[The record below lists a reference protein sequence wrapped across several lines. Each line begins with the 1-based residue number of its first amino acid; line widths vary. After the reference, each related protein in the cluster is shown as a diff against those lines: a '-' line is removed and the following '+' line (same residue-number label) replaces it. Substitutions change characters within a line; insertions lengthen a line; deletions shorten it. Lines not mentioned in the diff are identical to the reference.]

1 MSTIDLKEI
10 QQKLYNNLKPS
21 GWADKLKGFI
31 LSDDFYSIL
40 EQLLAESQD
49 GKRFT
54 PVLKQLFRAFEECP
68 YDELKIVMVA
78 PGPYPNAGAAD
89 GIAYSCSNT
98 GVIQQPLN
106 YIFEELERT
115 VDPEYVQNPDLK
127 RWSNQGVLML
137 NTALTTSAGQI
148 NSHAE
153 LWKPFMEYLFDIL
166 NSYNTGVLYVFFG
179 SKTKTWR
186 NHINKNNFKFF
197 IGDPIV
203 AKYAAKYNEPA
214 QWRTGDIFNQ
224 INKVV
229 KDHYNT
235 EIIW

>member
-1 MSTIDLKEI
+1 MNTIDLKDI
-10 QQKLYNNLKPS
+10 QQKLYEKLKPS

-40 EQLLAESQD
+40 EQLLGESQK

-54 PVLKQLFRAFEECP
+54 PVLKTLFRAFEECP
-68 YDELKIVMVA
+68 YDELKVVMLTSA
-78 PGPYPNAGAAD
+78 PYPTVNDAD
-89 GIAYSCSNT
+89 GIAFSSSIS
-98 GVIQQPLN
+98 GSIPPSLK

-115 VDPEYVQNPDLK
+115 VDQNYVQNPDLK

-137 NTALTTSAGQI
+137 NIALTTSVGKI
-148 NSHAE
+148 DSHTE
-153 LWKPFMEYLFDIL
+153 LWQPFMVYLFDML
-166 NSYNTGVLYVFFG
+166 NSYNPGLVYVFFG
-179 SKTKTWR
+179 DKAKGR
-186 NHINKNNFKFF
+186 RINVNKNNFKFF
-197 IGDPIV
+197 TPHPIV
-203 AKYAAKYNEPA
+203 AKYTENK
-214 QWRTGDIFNQ
+214 QWQSGNVFNQ